1 MITTIIMGQSP
12 KGSDISSEKR
22 NDSLEFHQGKISF
35 TNWQIGESGKFATN
49 FNKVAPEN
57 SLLVCV
63 RAPVGDVNFTNRKI
77 AIGRGLCAIKPSTS
91 FLDTKYLYYMLLDL
105 KKYFLKKGK
114 GSTFDAITIDVLKH
128 CIIPLPSIKYQRQI
142 VAALDDIFSLLN
154 YINSNQEE
162 ISNLVA
168 TIKAKILDYFFGDN
182 SSYKSYYEK
191 EIDITEDII
200 IFDNLRKPIN
210 HSEREKRLL
219 NSKIIYPYYGATGQV
234 GSIDDYIFDGEY
246 ILLGEDGAP
255 FLDKFAVKAYLIVG
269 KSWVN
274 NHVHVLKSKSN
285 NKFLMYYLN
294 WIDYTNL
301 VTGSTRLKLN
311 QANLKK
317 IKYFD
322 VPAEIKNEIVSKIEI
337 LFKIIESFNI

>member
-1 MITTIIMGQSP
+1 MSFGAFMAIFRTKCYKYTYYYFLSKQFRSNFENENNKQINQVTQ
-12 KGSDISSEKR
+12 DILK
-22 NDSLEFHQGKISF
+22 
-35 TNWQIGESGKFATN
+35 
-49 FNKVAPEN
+49 N
-57 SLLVCV
+57 SLIPIPPLQEQY
-63 RAPVGDVNFTNRKI
+63 KI
-77 AIGRGLCAIKPSTS
+77 CETIE
-91 FLDTKYLYYMLLDL
+91 
-105 KKYFLKKGK
+105 KYFDLLNN
-114 GSTFDAITIDVLKH
+114 IENNIN
-128 CIIPLPSIKYQRQI
+128 SIKELVY
-142 VAALDDIFSLLN
+142 
-154 YINSNQEE
+154 YIKN
-162 ISNLVA
+162 
-168 TIKAKILDYFFGDN
+168 KILDHFFCEN